1 MIVALDKGL
10 AGLRQARRA
19 RYNRFGEQLD
29 DISEPV
35 VASESY
41 YKKTPDGDYVLDQ
54 YNRKSLDWGESKY
67 GFDKSEYKEEYLK
80 KGMIII
86 RYGGEEGYY
95 AAPVG
100 TRFSELALP
109 YLIGSCEYNEY
120 EVMIDD
126 AVPVEYVTIN
136 PDLSNQRPMEPIDV
150 YTGIVAKQ
158 RAWPSESAGG
168 TQFFFPHRDQKKHV
182 LSYVDRGLRRLDVS
196 EWSTVSDEDRAHI

>member
-86 RYGGEEGYY
+86 RY
-95 AAPVG
+95 V
-100 TRFSELALP
+100 
-109 YLIGSCEYNEY
+109 
-120 EVMIDD
+120 
-126 AVPVEYVTIN
+126 
-136 PDLSNQRPMEPIDV
+136 
-150 YTGIVAKQ
+150 
-158 RAWPSESAGG
+158 
-168 TQFFFPHRDQKKHV
+168 FPHRDQKKHV
-182 LSYVDRGLRRLDVS
+182 LSYVNRGLRRLDVS